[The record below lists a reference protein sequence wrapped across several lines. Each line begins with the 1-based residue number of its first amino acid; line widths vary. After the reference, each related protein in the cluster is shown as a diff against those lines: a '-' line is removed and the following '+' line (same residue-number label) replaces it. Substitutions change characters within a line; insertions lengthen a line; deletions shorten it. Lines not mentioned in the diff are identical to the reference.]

1 MARVTRLELATS
13 GVTGQRSN
21 QLSYTPLK
29 WNAVAPRKWE
39 LFTPQPFDCQ
49 ARSDEFLCNAKE
61 NAREAVFCGKRL
73 F

>member
-1 MARVTRLELATS
+1 
-13 GVTGQRSN
+13 
-21 QLSYTPLK
+21 LK

-73 F
+73 FWGWLNGSYVKKIGTLAPWV